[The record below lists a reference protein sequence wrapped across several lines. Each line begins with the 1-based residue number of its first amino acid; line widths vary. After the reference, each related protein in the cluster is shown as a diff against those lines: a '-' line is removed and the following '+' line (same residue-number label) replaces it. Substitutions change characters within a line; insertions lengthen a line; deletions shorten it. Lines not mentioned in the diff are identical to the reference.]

1 MGQTR
6 WIERRIFNEIGWLS
20 SVSDA
25 YSNQSSFSYDVVANL
40 IQETSPSGNTHSYK
54 YDGFHHRTQ
63 TTDPLGKVTQVL
75 YKDTGDVYRVS
86 DPRSRLTYYSY
97 NGFGEVTQVRS
108 PDTGT
113 TDITYDEAGNVA
125 TRKTA
130 KGQTTSYSYDA
141 LNRIIEASS
150 GVAGESP
157 ILYGYD
163 EATSPYGMGRLTS
176 VDDGNGVRRYGY
188 TPEGWLAYETWETHG
203 QSLTTQYQYDG
214 AGLITKIT
222 YPSGR
227 EVSYTRDLAGDV
239 IEVATTQAGTTTS
252 LASQIERA
260 PFGPVTSM
268 VRWNGISES
277 RSLDL
282 NYRVTGIDATRV
294 HSLVYRYTPDSLISA
309 IDDNLGSSQKTE
321 SMVTP

>member
-1 MGQTR
+1 SLTKPNGATVSYEYDAAHRLVAETDAQGNRRELELNDLGNPVEERLLDALGQTR

-125 TRKTA
+125 TRKT
-130 KGQTTSYSYDA
+130 G
-141 LNRIIEASS
+141 
-150 GVAGESP
+150 
-157 ILYGYD
+157 
-163 EATSPYGMGRLTS
+163 
-176 VDDGNGVRRYGY
+176 
-188 TPEGWLAYETWETHG
+188 
-203 QSLTTQYQYDG
+203 
-214 AGLITKIT
+214 
-222 YPSGR
+222 
-227 EVSYTRDLAGDV
+227 
-239 IEVATTQAGTTTS
+239 
-252 LASQIERA
+252 
-260 PFGPVTSM
+260 
-268 VRWNGISES
+268 
-277 RSLDL
+277 
-282 NYRVTGIDATRV
+282 
-294 HSLVYRYTPDSLISA
+294 
-309 IDDNLGSSQKTE
+309 
-321 SMVTP
+321 

>member
-1 MGQTR
+1 MTQFGDYDANGRAGTIQGVNGVTQTLTYDARGRLVSSTGPEGTTVYNYDAVGLLSSLTKPNGATVSYEYDAAHRLVAETDAQGNRRELELNDLRNPVEERLLDALGQTR

-63 TTDPLGKVTQVL
+63 TTDPREGHAGALQG
-75 YKDTGDVYRVS
+75 YRRCLPCLRPSFAPDLLQLQRLWRS
-86 DPRSRLTYYSY
+86 DLCP
-97 NGFGEVTQVRS
+97 E

-141 LNRIIEASS
+141 LNRIIETSS
-150 GVAGESP
+150 DVAGESP

-163 EATSPYGMGRLTS
+163 EATSPYGIGRLTS
-176 VDDGNGVRRYGY
+176 VDDGNGVRRFGY
-188 TPEGWLAYETWETHG
+188 TPEGWLAYETRKPT
-203 QSLTTQYQYDG
+203 
-214 AGLITKIT
+214 
-222 YPSGR
+222 GR
-227 EVSYTRDLAGDV
+227 A
-239 IEVATTQAGTTTS
+239 
-252 LASQIERA
+252 
-260 PFGPVTSM
+260 
-268 VRWNGISES
+268 
-277 RSLDL
+277 
-282 NYRVTGIDATRV
+282 
-294 HSLVYRYTPDSLISA
+294 
-309 IDDNLGSSQKTE
+309 
-321 SMVTP
+321 